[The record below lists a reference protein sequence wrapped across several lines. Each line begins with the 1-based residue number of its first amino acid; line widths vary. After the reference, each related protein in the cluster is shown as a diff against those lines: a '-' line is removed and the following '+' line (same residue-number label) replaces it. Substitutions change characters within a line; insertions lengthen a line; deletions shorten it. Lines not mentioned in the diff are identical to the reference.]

1 MSGFGS
7 GGFSGFGQNNNN
19 NQQSSFGG
27 FGSTNTNTNTS
38 FGAANTNTATSFGS
52 NTNTG
57 GGLFGNN
64 SGGGGGFGA
73 SASGFGATSNNN
85 TFGAKP
91 AGAFGAAAPS
101 SGTGLF
107 GSGNTTTPAAGSFG
121 GFGSNA
127 ASSGTTSG
135 FGATSGGMFGG
146 GGATNTNTNTGGS
159 LFGGG
164 NTSNTTS
171 FGGGG
176 FGATNNPGIGG
187 NASDPP
193 GTNSTPFQ
201 AHQEKE
207 TTGAGNQSNSF
218 QNILFQDPYKKW
230 SAEELRLTDYNQGR
244 RYGNASGT
252 GAFGVSNFGST
263 GAFGATN
270 NNTTQQSTGFGATP
284 STGSNLFGGGA
295 SNTTGSAFGGGSTG
309 GFGSTNTGG
318 GLFGAQSKPAATG
331 GLFGGGTTQPAAS
344 GGLFGNSGT
353 TGGGFGANTNTTTG
367 GFGASTANTGGGGLF
382 GSTANTTQAKPGGF
396 SFGNTNTA
404 TTSTGFGA
412 ASTGGGFGSNTTNT
426 AGGGGLFGGGNTG
439 TTGGGLFGG
448 GNTTQQQQ
456 NTGTGFGGGT
466 GFGAQTQQ
474 AGGGLFG
481 GNNQQK
487 PAGGGLFGGGA
498 AATTGGGLFG
508 NTASN
513 TTSGFG
519 ASNNAAAGGGLF
531 GGQKPAT
538 GGTGLFGSA
547 QPAQNTAAAGGGG
560 LFGGL
565 GSNTQNQ
572 QTGQGGL
579 FGGGAQNQAK
589 PSMFGASQST
599 GGGLFGSQGGQQQQ
613 SMFSNSNNQQQQQ
626 GSLLGGSL
634 LGNMQNNNAPAQ
646 QSLTASISDLSAY
659 GTPALFSNLNG
670 NESANPGPLAT
681 PLSSKTKTRRSS
693 ILPMYKLNPASSTRF
708 VTPQKR
714 GFGFSY
720 STYGSPSGS
729 PSSVTSTPGSMNRSL
744 LGNSLSRGLTK
755 SVSSSSLRKSFSAE
769 DSILAP
775 GAFSASS
782 GPRYYGN
789 TGSVRK
795 LVINKD
801 MRSDLFATPTKE
813 KPSADQVNGSRKL
826 SKRVS
831 FDTSTMDA
839 SEDGE
844 QDVVTPRNAPSTSND
859 LDSRVTNGAKPIA
872 AASSADAD
880 SSKGKE
886 LAIVHEED
894 AFAQTPQAS
903 SDGSDKA
910 PGTYWM
916 SPKQDVIASMN
927 RMQRQKVANFTVGRD
942 NVGYVSFKVPVD
954 LSSIDLDEIFA
965 GIVVLDTRSATVY
978 PNSSKKPPVGK
989 GLNVP
994 AIISLDQSWPR
1005 GRDKRPTLD
1014 QKRLNKHIER
1024 LKKIPDTT
1032 FVDYNSDTGVWKF
1045 SVEHFTTYGLDYDED
1060 ETDADLVTSEQPQ
1073 QRSAPA
1079 PAPAPAAQ
1087 SSPSEDQISPADDDT
1102 FDFRRKC
1109 RALPG
1114 AFDHREGD
1122 LEDDDDVLAS
1132 TNNQNQPFFGHS
1144 SAGSTSKALIL
1155 LPEDDMAIDQDDEYD
1170 MYENEDGT
1178 GPSLEQHLAAEQQSD
1193 SSDDPGSPIIETP
1206 GGILRAR
1213 MRAIK
1218 GSATPLRLQVADG
1231 DAWMD
1236 MLQKSVSP
1244 QKRDR
1249 ALLKS
1254 DAESGARPNGE
1265 NDFSGTTSRVVSDG
1279 RGFAT
1284 SIDLMNSLFEKAKA
1298 PVAKAPPPS
1307 MGFVQ
1312 WPYER
1317 QRKTFGDQSDLSEN
1331 DLAYHKSVKPGWG
1344 PDGTLIFP
1352 SAPSSLS
1359 RTMKPTKADIL
1370 SLRARVPQGA
1380 ETGVCLMKFSNESSA
1395 KAIENQMRMTSVAV
1409 VDGVPTVSL
1418 NAASLKSIFHHQDLS
1433 NPASAHERLV
1443 WDLASIL
1450 FDRVVPSGTS
1460 TEEQLRKGSLSRFWT
1475 DLVDASTSRAVALAK
1490 TNEEKALTSLA
1501 GHRVQEACKLLIEG
1515 KDFRLATLVSLIG
1528 TSSQSKRDM
1537 RAQLIEWQDNNVLS
1551 DFADAIRAIYE
1562 VLGGNVCVCEG
1573 KKGVPVADRMESFV
1587 IARRFGLDWKQSFGL
1602 RLWYAISQEQ
1612 NISTAVKKFVDDVTQ
1627 DREDTPLPW
1636 YIEQGFDALW
1646 EDQDRNEREDLLWG
1660 LLQLYADDA
1669 TDLESILR
1677 PENSQLSPLDSR
1689 LTWQLGRALPATGK
1703 VSFGVDASEKAD
1715 AATLSFADQLVNEG
1729 NWVEA
1734 TFVLLH
1740 LSNPKTRA
1748 KAVQEHLS
1756 RHAGLIGSETSADF
1770 NTLTQT
1776 LKIPSAWVW
1785 EARALYMRSVKA
1797 DPVGEVKC
1805 LLQAESY
1812 EAAHRV
1818 LVDKVAPSAIIERD
1832 YAGLATLLSAFE
1844 GHEEAVSGWGL
1855 GGDIYNSFLTLHRHF
1870 GRRERVPS
1878 NVVEKLLSG
1887 LPVIRETAESGDM
1900 ISQAAVSEM
1909 SSIVA
1914 KVVMDATEHDQSGV
1928 SRILGLPLTEDAHL
1942 QHSLHLSRTYYRGIM
1957 AGAR

>member
-7 GGFSGFGQNNNN
+7 GSFGGFGQNNNN
-19 NQQSSFGG
+19 TQQSTFGG
-27 FGSTNTNTNTS
+27 FGSTNNNTNTG
-38 FGAANTNTATSFGS
+38 FGANNNTTTAFGS

-64 SGGGGGFGA
+64 SNTSG
-73 SASGFGATSNNN
+73 GFGATSSGFGANN
-85 TFGAKP
+85 TNSAFGAKP
-91 AGAFGAAAPS
+91 AGAFGTTASS

-107 GSGNTTTPAAGSFG
+107 GSGNNASTGTTSFG
-121 GFGSNA
+121 GFGSNNTTTNT
-127 ASSGTTSG
+127 GTSTG
-135 FGATSGGMFGG
+135 FGATGGGMFGG
-146 GGATNTNTNTGGS
+146 GTTNNNTGTGS

-164 NTSNTTS
+164 GNTSGTTG
-171 FGGGG
+171 FGG

-193 GTNSTPFQ
+193 GTNTTPFQ
-201 AHQEKE
+201 AYQEKE
-207 TTGAGNQSNSF
+207 TTGTGNQSNSF

-230 SAEELRLTDYNQGR
+230 SAEELRLTDYAQGR

-252 GAFGVSNFGST
+252 GAFGVSNFGGT
-263 GAFGATN
+263 GGFGATN
-270 NNTTQQSTGFGATP
+270 NNTQQSTGFGSTP
-284 STGSNLFGGGA
+284 STGSNLFGGGGA
-295 SNTTGSAFGGGSTG
+295 NTTSAFGSGSTG
-309 GFGSTNTGG
+309 TFGSTNTGG
-318 GLFGAQSKPAATG
+318 GLFGATNKPAATG
-331 GLFGGGTTQPAAS
+331 GLFGGGAAQPAAT
-344 GGLFGNSGT
+344 GGLFGGSGT
-353 TGGGFGANTNTTTG
+353 ASTGFGSNTNTATS
-367 GFGASTANTGGGGLF
+367 GFGSNTANTGGGLF
-382 GSTANTTQAKPGGF
+382 AQPAQ
-396 SFGNTNTA
+396 NTA
-404 TTSTGFGA
+404 T
-412 ASTGGGFGSNTTNT
+412 
-426 AGGGGLFGGGNTG
+426 
-439 TTGGGLFGG
+439 
-448 GNTTQQQQ
+448 
-456 NTGTGFGGGT
+456 
-466 GFGAQTQQ
+466 
-474 AGGGLFG
+474 
-481 GNNQQK
+481 
-487 PAGGGLFGGGA
+487 
-498 AATTGGGLFG
+498 
-508 NTASN
+508 
-513 TTSGFG
+513 
-519 ASNNAAAGGGLF
+519 
-531 GGQKPAT
+531 T
-538 GGTGLFGSA
+538 GGTGLFG
-547 QPAQNTAAAGGGG
+547 
-560 LFGGL
+560 GL
-565 GSNTQNQ
+565 GGNTQNQ

-589 PSMFGASQST
+589 PSLFGTSQSA
-599 GGGLFGSQGGQQQQ
+599 GGGLFGSQNNQQQ
-613 SMFSNSNNQQQQQ
+613 SSLFNSGQQQQQ

-634 LGNMQNNNAPAQ
+634 LGNSQNNNAPAQ

-670 NESANPGPLAT
+670 NEVANPGPLAT

-729 PSSVTSTPGSMNRSL
+729 PSSVTSTPGSMNRSM
-744 LGNSLSRGLTK
+744 LGSSLSRGLSK
-755 SVSSSSLRKSFSAE
+755 SVSSSSLRKSFTAE

-813 KPSADQVNGSRKL
+813 KPALDGINGSRKL

-839 SEDGE
+839 SEDGGH
-844 QDVVTPRNAPSTSND
+844 DVVTPRNAPVISND
-859 LDSRVTNGAKPIA
+859 LDARSTNGIKAV
-872 AASSADAD
+872 AASSPADVD

-894 AFAQTPQAS
+894 AYAQTPQVATEA
-903 SDGSDKA
+903 SDKV
-910 PGTYWM
+910 PGMYWM
-916 SPKQDVIASMN
+916 SPKQDVISSMN

-954 LSSIDLDEIFA
+954 LTSIDLDEIFG
-965 GIVVLDTRSATVY
+965 GIVVLETRSATVY
-978 PNSSKKPPVGK
+978 PNAAKKPPVGK

-994 AIISLDQSWPR
+994 ATISLDQSWPR
-1005 GRDKRPTLD
+1005 GRDKRPTMD

-1032 FVDYNSDTGVWKF
+1032 FVDYNSETGVWKF

-1060 ETDADLVTSEQPQ
+1060 ETDADLVSGEQSQ
-1073 QRSAPA
+1073 QQQQAPA
-1079 PAPAPAAQ
+1079 VATVAEH
-1087 SSPSEDQISPADDDT
+1087 SSSSDDLVSPGEDDT
-1102 FDFRRKC
+1102 FDFRRKR

-1114 AFDHREGD
+1114 AFDQREGQ
-1122 LEDDDDVLAS
+1122 LEDDDDDDVLRS
-1132 TNNQNQPFFGHS
+1132 TTNQSQPFFGHS

-1155 LPEDDMAIDQDDEYD
+1155 MPEDGMAIDQDDEYD

-1178 GPSLEQHLAAEQQSD
+1178 GPSLEQHLAAEQQTD

-1244 QKRDR
+1244 QKRER
-1249 ALLKS
+1249 ALLKN
-1254 DAESGARPNGE
+1254 DAENGIRFSSE
-1265 NDFSGTTSRVVSDG
+1265 KTERSGTASRVVSDG

-1284 SIDLMNSLFEKAKA
+1284 SIDLMNSLFEKARA
-1298 PVAKAPPPS
+1298 PASKPSPAP

-1331 DLAYHKSVKPGWG
+1331 DLAYHKAVKPGWG
-1344 PDGTLIFP
+1344 PDGTLVFP
-1352 SAPSSLS
+1352 AAPSSLA
-1359 RTMKPTKADIL
+1359 RTMKPAKGDIL
-1370 SLRARVPQGA
+1370 SIRARVPQGA

-1395 KAIENQMRMTSVAV
+1395 KAIENQMRATSVAL

-1418 NAASLKSIFHHQDLS
+1418 NAASLKSIFHHSDLS
-1433 NPASAHERLV
+1433 NPANAHEKLV

-1450 FDRVVPSGTS
+1450 FDRVVPSATA
-1460 TEEQLRKGSLSRFWT
+1460 TEEQLRKKQLSGFWA
-1475 DLVDASTSRAVALAK
+1475 DLVDAATSRAVALAK
-1490 TNEEKALTSLA
+1490 SSEEKALTSLA
-1501 GHRVQEACKLLIEG
+1501 GHRVQEACKLLVDG
-1515 KDFRLATLVSLIG
+1515 KDFRLATLVALIG
-1528 TSSQSKRDM
+1528 TSNQSKRDM
-1537 RAQLIEWQDNNVLS
+1537 RTQLAEWHDNNVLS
-1551 DFADAIRAIYE
+1551 DFTDAIRAIYE
-1562 VLGGNVCVCEG
+1562 VLSGNVCVCEG

-1602 RLWYAISQEQ
+1602 RLWYAIGREQ
-1612 NISTAVKKFVDDVTQ
+1612 SIPAAVKKFVDDVAQ
-1627 DREDTPLPW
+1627 DREDVPHPW

-1646 EDQDRNEREDLLWG
+1646 DDQDRHQREDLLWG
-1660 LLQLYADDA
+1660 LLKLHADDA

-1756 RHAGLIGSETSADF
+1756 RHAGSIGSENSADF
-1770 NTLTQT
+1770 TTLTQT
-1776 LKIPSAWVW
+1776 FKIPSAWVW

-1797 DPVGEVKC
+1797 DPVSEVKC

-1818 LVDKVAPSAIIERD
+1818 LGDKVAPTAIVERD
-1832 YAGLATLLSAFE
+1832 YDGLATLLAFFE
-1844 GHEEAVSGWGL
+1844 GHEESVSGWSL
-1855 GGDIYNSFLTLHRHF
+1855 GGEIYRAFLTLHRRF
-1870 GRRERVPS
+1870 ERRERVPS
-1878 NVVEKLLSG
+1878 DVVEKLLSG

-1914 KVVMDATEHDQSGV
+1914 KVVMDATEHDQNGV
-1928 SRILGLPLTEDAHL
+1928 SRILGLPLTEDAYL
-1942 QHSLHLSRTYYRGIM
+1942 QHSLHLGRTYYQGIM